1 MKKTTLK
8 VIAGV
13 SAAGAL
19 AISLGAVSDWYKNW
33 DTSTWFGRGGSN
45 NIVQPDIPNPP
56 IDASAIDGA
65 VMSDGVNNGIAL
77 LTAKLPRSAY
87 SANGISENA
96 DTAYVLTATITP
108 DEATD
113 KRVRYTAAWANAESD
128 WAQDKAVSDYLTIKQ
143 TDYALTATVECK
155 QAFGEQIVI
164 TCTSMDNS
172 AAYATCLV
180 DYRVRILGNSFI
192 GQWIAGAGDIS
203 CSFNTKNTDG
213 LVTAYLYAD
222 SVMSFSV
229 STDKSVGS
237 ISDTYTCTATITP
250 TSDIMRLLP
259 NATAKTVLLDLTTSK
274 VQTLN
279 SAFIANLFGDNV
291 YDTAA
296 FYNACSGTM
305 SSTALKVDIAYR
317 GENSEYSYSYYF
329 GIDYRSVKVRVGDVE
344 LDDTTIII

>member
-19 AISLGAVSDWYKNW
+19 AISLGAVSSWFTNW
-33 DTSTWFGRGGSN
+33 NVKTWFGRGGSN
-45 NIVQPDIPNPP
+45 NIVQPDNPNPP
-56 IDASAIDGA
+56 IDTSAIDGA
-65 VMSDGVNNGIAL
+65 VMSDGENNGIAL

-96 DTAYVLTATITP
+96 DTAYILTATITP

-113 KRVRYTAAWANAESD
+113 KRVRYTAAWSNADSE
-128 WAQDKAVSDYLTIKQ
+128 WAQDKAISDYLTIKQ

-164 TCTSMDNS
+164 TCTSLDNS

-192 GQWIAGAGDIS
+192 GAWVSGAGDPS

-259 NATAKTVLLDLTTSK
+259 NATAKTVLWNMSKSKTQSLD
-274 VQTLN
+274 
-279 SAFIANLFGDNV
+279 SAFIASLFGENV
-291 YDTAA
+291 YGTSA

-317 GENSEYSYSYYF
+317 GANSEYSYSYYF